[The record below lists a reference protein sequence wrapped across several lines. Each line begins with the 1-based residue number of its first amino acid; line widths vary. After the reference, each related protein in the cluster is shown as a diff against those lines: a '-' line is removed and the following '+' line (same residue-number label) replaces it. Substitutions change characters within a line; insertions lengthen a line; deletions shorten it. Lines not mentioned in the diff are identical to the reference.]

1 MIKTAGMRLLV
12 ILLAITLL
20 VPLFGCTLAP
30 DEPTVADPELQRV
43 IEAWQ
48 VILDNAIDRDSL
60 DTDALSEAAIE
71 GMLDYLNDPYAAY
84 LGKEA
89 RDNSEA
95 NFEGKTGGIGATV
108 TYKDEQ
114 LIIVETHSGSPAEAA
129 GIRQGDIIVA
139 VDGIL
144 VETLTYY
151 EALIKVRG
159 EVGAAVTLQI
169 LHDDA
174 AEPVT
179 MTIVRGEIEL
189 TSVRWELME
198 DIAYVRISNFSER
211 TADELSEKLTEV
223 AESAA
228 IGIVL
233 DLRGNP
239 GGRLGAV
246 IDVVSQFI
254 DGGTILFVEDSDG
267 ELTEYTVRRG
277 WEVTDLPMVILV
289 NEYTASG
296 GEVVSGVLQQYQRAV
311 VAGNVTF
318 GKGSVNQMFGLTDGS
333 GVYVSIAR
341 WLLPD
346 GERIEGEGIIPDYR
360 IDTIGDGAIEWA
372 IDYLCNLQPG
382 TGTGSG

>member
-1 MIKTAGMRLLV
+1 
-12 ILLAITLL
+12 
-20 VPLFGCTLAP
+20 
-30 DEPTVADPELQRV
+30 
-43 IEAWQ
+43 
-48 VILDNAIDRDSL
+48 
-60 DTDALSEAAIE
+60 
-71 GMLDYLNDPYAAY
+71 
-84 LGKEA
+84 
-89 RDNSEA
+89 
-95 NFEGKTGGIGATV
+95 
-108 TYKDEQ
+108 
-114 LIIVETHSGSPAEAA
+114 
-129 GIRQGDIIVA
+129 
-139 VDGIL
+139 

-159 EVGAAVTLQI
+159 EVGVAVTLQI

-179 MTIVRGEIEL
+179 ITIVRDEIKL

-211 TADELSEKLTEV
+211 TADELSEKLVEV
-223 AESAA
+223 EESVAM
-228 IGIVL
+228 GIVL

-267 ELTEYTVRRG
+267 ELTEYSVRRG
-277 WEVTDLPMVILV
+277 WDVTDLPMVILV

-296 GEVVSGVLQQYQRAV
+296 GEVVSGVLQQYQRAI

-318 GKGSVNQMFGLTDGS
+318 GKGSVNQMFELTDGS

-346 GERIEGEGIIPDYR
+346 GERIEGEGIVPDYR
-360 IDTIGDGAIEWA
+360 IGTIGDGAIEWA
-372 IDYLCNLQPG
+372 IDYLHNLQPG
-382 TGTGSG
+382 TSSG